1 MAAKEIKEQVQEGK
15 QRQADLEAVLEQL
28 STSKAEM
35 SVQMEMMAAS
45 QLNLKTKLQEEQE
58 ARASISA
65 TNLLLEEEKATL
77 ARETEEQ
84 SRQLSQVCAVM

>member
-1 MAAKEIKEQVQEGK
+1 M
-15 QRQADLEAVLEQL
+15 

>member
-1 MAAKEIKEQVQEGK
+1 M
-15 QRQADLEAVLEQL
+15 
-28 STSKAEM
+28 
-35 SVQMEMMAAS
+35 
-45 QLNLKTKLQEEQE
+45 NLKTKLQEEHE

>member
-1 MAAKEIKEQVQEGK
+1 MN
-15 QRQADLEAVLEQL
+15 LE
-28 STSKAEM
+28 
-35 SVQMEMMAAS
+35 
-45 QLNLKTKLQEEQE
+45 TKLQEEQE